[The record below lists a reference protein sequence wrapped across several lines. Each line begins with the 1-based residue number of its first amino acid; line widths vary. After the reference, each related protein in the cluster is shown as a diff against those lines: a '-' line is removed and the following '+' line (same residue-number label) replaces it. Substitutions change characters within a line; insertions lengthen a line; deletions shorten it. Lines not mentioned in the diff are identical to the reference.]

1 MEWPLNGADYST
13 AMLIYLLAFIGG
25 VLTILSPCILPVLP
39 FVFARADQPF
49 RRSGLPLLT
58 GMALTFSLV
67 AVAAAFG
74 GHWVVRLNQGGRYVA
89 MAVFLV
95 LGITLLFPSLAETLT
110 RPLVSAGGRLQGAPS
125 TESSAGKSF
134 VLGISTGLL
143 WAPCAGPILGL
154 ILTGAALQGPGARS
168 SFLLLSFALGAA
180 TSLGIA
186 LFAGNKVFSAMKRS
200 LAFEVWIR
208 RGLGVAVILGVAAI
222 ALGWD
227 TNLLTRFSFVNTA
240 KAETNLIEKFGPAK
254 PAATPDARPVSAGA
268 DPVPALS
275 DEGPMPDIGGAV
287 SWINSQPLSTKSLRG
302 KVVLID
308 FWTYSCINCLRAL
321 PYVEGWATKYKD
333 AGLVVIGVHTP
344 EFAFEKERSNVEKA
358 VRDLKVNYPVAI
370 DSDYNIWR
378 AFHNEYWPAHY
389 FIDGKGRI
397 RYHHYGEGEYDE
409 SERVIQELLK
419 ENGAQSLPNAT
430 INVAASGV
438 EAAPDKGNSHSP
450 ETYIGY
456 HRADHFASAQ
466 PIAQDSKKTYTLQP
480 RLTLNQWGLTGSWEV
495 GEESAVLK
503 TAPGKIVF
511 RFHARDLHLVLG
523 PAKGGKPIRFTV
535 KLDGTAPGDDHGS
548 DTDSSGAGTVRE
560 HRLYQ
565 LIRQKGPV
573 EDRTFEIE
581 FLDPGVQAFAFTFG

>member
-1 MEWPLNGADYST
+1 
-13 AMLIYLLAFIGG
+13 MLIYLLAFVGG

-49 RRSGLPLLT
+49 RRSGLPLLV
-58 GMALTFSLV
+58 GMALTFSVV
-67 AVAAAFG
+67 AIAAAFG

-89 MAVFLV
+89 MIIFLV
-95 LGITLLFPSLAETLT
+95 LGVSLLFPSVAEALT
-110 RPLVSAGGRLQGAPS
+110 RPLVRAGSRLRGDPSAGSGI
-125 TESSAGKSF
+125 GKSF

-154 ILTGAALQGPGARS
+154 ILTGAAIQGPGVRS

-186 LFAGNKVFSAMKRS
+186 LLAGNKVFSALKRS
-200 LAFEVWIR
+200 LSFEVWIR
-208 RGLGVAVILGVAAI
+208 RGLGVAVIMGVVAI
-222 ALGWD
+222 GLGWD
-227 TNLLTRFSFVNTA
+227 TNLLTKFSFVNTA
-240 KAETNLIEKFGPAK
+240 KSEEYLMDALHREK
-254 PAATPDARPVSAGA
+254 PASVLAANAA
-268 DPVPALS
+268 DTHLALD
-275 DEGPMPDIGGAV
+275 DEGPSPDLSGAV
-287 SWINSQPLSTKSLRG
+287 AWLNSPPLSSKLLKG

-321 PYVEGWATKYKD
+321 PYVESWAAKYKN

-358 VRDLKVNYPVAI
+358 ARDLKVNYPIAI
-370 DSDYNIWR
+370 DSDYKIWR
-378 AFHNEYWPAHY
+378 AFNNEYWPAHY

-397 RYHHYGEGEYDE
+397 RYRHFGEGEYGE
-409 SERVIQELLK
+409 SERVIRKLLE
-419 ENGAQSLPNAT
+419 ENGAHLAAT
-430 INVAASGV
+430 GAIAVSGAGT
-438 EAAPDKGNSHSP
+438 EAAPDTANRRSP
-450 ETYIGY
+450 ETYVGY
-456 HRADHFASAQ
+456 HRAEHFASTEA
-466 PIAQDSKKTYTLQP
+466 IAQDSKRAYTPQP
-480 RLTLNQWGLTGSWEV
+480 RLALNQWALGGSWKV
-495 GEESAVLK
+495 GAESAVLQ
-503 TAPGKIVF
+503 TVPGRIIF

-523 PAKGGKPIRFTV
+523 TAKDGKPVRFAV
-535 KLDGTAPGDDHGS
+535 KLDGSALGDDHGV
-548 DTDSSGAGTVRE
+548 DTDNNGSGTVQG

>member
-1 MEWPLNGADYST
+1 
-13 AMLIYLLAFIGG
+13 MLIYFLAFVGG

-39 FVFARADQPF
+39 FVFSRADQPF
-49 RRSGLPLLT
+49 RRAGLPLLI
-58 GMALTFSLV
+58 GMALTFSVV
-67 AVAAAFG
+67 AIAAAFG
-74 GHWVVRLNQGGRYVA
+74 GHWVVRLNQGGRFVA
-89 MAVFLV
+89 MLVFAV
-95 LGITLLFPSLAETLT
+95 LGLTLLFPSLAELLS
-110 RPLVSAGGRLQGAPS
+110 RPLVRAGGRLQGGNS
-125 TESSAGKSF
+125 GQGGIGKSLL
-134 VLGISTGLL
+134 LGVSTGLL

-154 ILTGAALQGPGARS
+154 ILTGAAIQGPGTRS

-180 TSLGIA
+180 VSLGIA
-186 LFAGNKVFSAMKRS
+186 LFAGNKALSAMKRS

-208 RGLGVAVILGVAAI
+208 RALGVAVILGVVAI

-227 TNLLTRFSFVNTA
+227 TNLLTKFSLVNTA
-240 KAETNLIEKFGPAK
+240 KAEQHLIDALHPERPAVL
-254 PAATPDARPVSAGA
+254 AAGA
-268 DPVPALS
+268 PESHLALD
-275 DEGPMPDIGGAV
+275 DEGPFPDLGGAV
-287 SWINSQPLSTKSLRG
+287 SWLNSPPLSNKSLRG

-358 VRDLKVNYPVAI
+358 VRDLKVTYPVAI
-370 DSDYNIWR
+370 DSNYGIWR
-378 AFHNEYWPAHY
+378 AFNNEYWPAHY
-389 FIDGKGRI
+389 FIDGRGRI
-397 RYHHYGEGEYDE
+397 RYHHFGEGEYDE

-419 ENGAQSLPNAT
+419 ENGAQLSSSSV
-430 INVAASGV
+430 IAASGTGA
-438 EAAPDKGNSHSP
+438 EAPPGGNVRSP

-456 HRADHFASAQ
+456 RRADHFASTEN
-466 PIAQDSKKTYTLQP
+466 IAQDSRHTYTLQP
-480 RLTLNQWGLTGSWEV
+480 RLSLNQWALGGDWKV
-495 GEESAVLK
+495 GEESAVLQ
-503 TAPGKIVF
+503 ASAGKIVF

-523 PAKGGKPIRFTV
+523 PTTDGKPVRFTV
-535 KLDGTAPGDDHGS
+535 KLDGTLPGDDHGV
-548 DTDSSGAGTVRE
+548 DTDSNGSGTVQG

>member
-1 MEWPLNGADYST
+1 
-13 AMLIYLLAFIGG
+13 MLLYLLAFIGG

-49 RRSGLPLLT
+49 RRSGLPLLA
-58 GMALTFSLV
+58 GMALTFSFV
-67 AVAAAFG
+67 AIAAAFG

-89 MAVFLV
+89 MLVFLL
-95 LGITLLFPSLAETLT
+95 LGVSLLFPSLAEAFT
-110 RPLVSAGGRLQGAPS
+110 RPLVRAGSRLQGAPS
-125 TESSAGKSF
+125 TESSVGKSF

-154 ILTGAALQGPGARS
+154 ILTGAAIQGPGARS

-186 LFAGNKVFSAMKRS
+186 LLAGSKVFSAMKRS
-200 LAFEVWIR
+200 LSFEAWIR
-208 RGLGVAVILGVAAI
+208 RALGVAVILGVVAI

-227 TNLLTRFSFVNTA
+227 TNLLTKFSFVNTTG
-240 KAETNLIEKFGPAK
+240 AETNLINALGTRKNVIL
-254 PAATPDARPVSAGA
+254 PVSAA
-268 DPVPALS
+268 ESQPVLD
-275 DEGPMPDIGGAV
+275 DEGAMPDLGGAV
-287 SWINSQPLSTKSLRG
+287 AWINSPPLTRDSLRG

-321 PYVEGWATKYKD
+321 PYVEAWAAKYKD

-344 EFAFEKERSNVEKA
+344 EFAFEKERANVEKA
-358 VRDLKVNYPVAI
+358 VRDLKITYPVAI
-370 DSDYNIWR
+370 DSDYKIWR
-378 AFHNEYWPAHY
+378 AFNNQYWPAHY

-397 RYHHYGEGEYDE
+397 RYHHFGEGQYDE

-419 ENGAQSLPNAT
+419 ENGATALSAGA
-430 INVAASGV
+430 INISASGA
-438 EAAPDKGNSHSP
+438 EAAPDSADVRSA

-456 HRADHFASAQ
+456 SRGDHFASAES
-466 PIAQDSKKTYTLQP
+466 IAQDSRKAYTLRP
-480 RLTLNQWGLTGSWEV
+480 RLSLNQWGLAGVWKV
-495 GEESAVLK
+495 GPEDAVLQ
-503 TAPGKIVF
+503 TAPGKIAF

-523 PAKGGKPIRFTV
+523 TVNGKPVRLRV

-548 DTDSSGAGTVRE
+548 DTDATGAGTVQE

-565 LIRQKGPV
+565 LIRQKGAV